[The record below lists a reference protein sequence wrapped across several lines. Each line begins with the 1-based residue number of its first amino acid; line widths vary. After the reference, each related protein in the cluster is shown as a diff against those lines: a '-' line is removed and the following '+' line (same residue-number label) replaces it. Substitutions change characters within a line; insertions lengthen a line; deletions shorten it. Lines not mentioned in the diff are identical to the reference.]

1 MESTKAP
8 YNDARFE
15 EIKKEV
21 SSYIKT
27 NGFVEPSTKMAR
39 LTARTCLRLWSIL
52 TRPTDKPLHLPLK
65 DVNKIGGTGT
75 SPTDTTQCWNA
86 KEKVF
91 RRSGKSTEDYRK
103 SIKSDDDTI
112 VFLVPPKPLW

>member
-1 MESTKAP
+1 MVTGPSSKTTMKAIRKYVYLTKCVAWVLNHSGQISNG
-8 YNDARFE
+8 YNPVLE
-15 EIKKEV
+15 CH
-21 SSYIKT
+21 
-27 NGFVEPSTKMAR
+27 
-39 LTARTCLRLWSIL
+39 TAHIACEFSGI
-52 TRPTDKPLHLPLK
+52 
-65 DVNKIGGTGT
+65 
-75 SPTDTTQCWNA
+75 

>member
-1 MESTKAP
+1 MHQEAGG
-8 YNDARFE
+8 R
-15 EIKKEV
+15 
-21 SSYIKT
+21 
-27 NGFVEPSTKMAR
+27 
-39 LTARTCLRLWSIL
+39 ARTQRI
-52 TRPTDKPLHLPLK
+52 TTPVR
-65 DVNKIGGTGT
+65 